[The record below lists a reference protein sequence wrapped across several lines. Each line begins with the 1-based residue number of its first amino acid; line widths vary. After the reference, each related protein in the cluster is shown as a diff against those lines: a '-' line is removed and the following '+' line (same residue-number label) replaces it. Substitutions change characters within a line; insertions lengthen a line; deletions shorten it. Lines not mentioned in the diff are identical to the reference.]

1 VDHDFQDRKMQNI
14 KDYLQRHRVPW
25 HMKDRIYGYYRYM
38 WSAKQSDHG
47 GAASLEDLHPTL
59 RLELKLHTNRIFL
72 SSIRM
77 FAHISDPYC
86 LLDFVEKLKP
96 LICVPDEYV
105 ISWGETLNE
114 LYIVRRGSIE
124 LTERE
129 PGSLHLTCLDD
140 GDVFGDRALLT
151 PFRYRSRNL
160 EAQSL
165 TFSELL
171 YLKHDEYLTVF
182 ARHPALLK
190 SWQNKWKRLE
200 ILEGRFGWEKVKI
213 VLQMA
218 RGVRLLRGMG
228 KAKEFLRVSLGGEAS
243 IDDATSAEVDKGK
256 ALNSRFRSKKAKT
269 RRVIVHP
276 SIRRSRIH
284 RVMLNNSTGIGQ
296 KVKSKQ
302 HDAKENFEL
311 VYPLKV
317 ENKETCVREVAS
329 ATKIIEVSSAMNKEE
344 HEDIKLN

>member
-1 VDHDFQDRKMQNI
+1 MGKVVLIMTMAWHWLACAYWFVCDLENFGETVFSSRDSHNFFSPPVELWCQSAEECPDDCVAAGLCPAKMSFKYSHCFFWAVEVTFGIGQDIRPTTELETNFVIFCILVGVIMFSVIIGQMTASLAALRVDHDFQDRKMQKI

-165 TFSELL
+165 VM
-171 YLKHDEYLTVF
+171 Y
-182 ARHPALLK
+182 
-190 SWQNKWKRLE
+190 E
-200 ILEGRFGWEKVKI
+200 ILV
-213 VLQMA
+213 
-218 RGVRLLRGMG
+218 
-228 KAKEFLRVSLGGEAS
+228 
-243 IDDATSAEVDKGK
+243 
-256 ALNSRFRSKKAKT
+256 
-269 RRVIVHP
+269 
-276 SIRRSRIH
+276 
-284 RVMLNNSTGIGQ
+284 
-296 KVKSKQ
+296 
-302 HDAKENFEL
+302 
-311 VYPLKV
+311 VY
-317 ENKETCVREVAS
+317 CV
-329 ATKIIEVSSAMNKEE
+329 
-344 HEDIKLN
+344 